1 MSWRSV
7 ADHMGVKPV
16 FDRFRSR
23 PQGPPIVQDDG
34 ATPTVLATRSSADLQ
49 AVQGE
54 ILREDAAIA
63 ELLLNLVRETATARN
78 DQSRLLEVIG
88 NFAFQAFP
96 NATHH
101 ILAVRDEIDTDYR
114 PLIAR
119 SRSGGEPTIA
129 LSRTIVSRVLKEGV
143 AVLWTLGQEGNAE
156 VASIALSGLQ
166 TAMCAPLINQGETF
180 GVIQLDIR
188 RPGKGM
194 FTRKDLDLLSVFAS
208 QVSLTLDH
216 LHLYH
221 QQRRAFQSTMSAL
234 VHSLTLKD
242 PATAEHSERVQE
254 VALEIGRQ
262 LGLPDPELEVLG
274 VAALLHD
281 LGKQGVR
288 DELLFKPEGL
298 SESEREEMARHAA
311 HTQAILDKIV
321 YPEHLREV
329 PVIAAYHHEKMDG
342 TGPFQ
347 IAARN
352 IPRASR
358 IISVADVFDA
368 LMSPRAYKA
377 PLKVDEVVA
386 ILEEGKGKNWDPEVV
401 KALREVIPDLEATV
415 YAPRTEPGDRPGLDL
430 AA

>member
-1 MSWRSV
+1 M
-7 ADHMGVKPV
+7 
-16 FDRFRSR
+16 FDPFRTR
-23 PQGPPIVQDDG
+23 PPGRPIVEDDG
-34 ATPTVLATRSSADLQ
+34 PTVPTVLATRSNADLQ

-54 ILREDAAIA
+54 ILRGDTAIA
-63 ELLLNLVRETATARN
+63 ELLLNLVRETAAARN
-78 DQSRLLEVIG
+78 DQNRLLEVIG

-101 ILAVRDEIDTDYR
+101 ILAVRDEIDNEFQ

-119 SRSGGEPTIA
+119 SRSGDEPTIV
-129 LSRTIVSRVLKEGV
+129 LSRTIVSQVLKEGV
-143 AVLWTLGQEGNAE
+143 AVLVTLGQEGMAD

-166 TAMCAPLINQGETF
+166 TAICAPLMHRGETF

-254 VALEIGRQ
+254 VALQIGRQ
-262 LGLPDPELEVLG
+262 LGLPDLEMEVLG

-288 DELLFKPEGL
+288 DELLFKPERL

-321 YPEHLREV
+321 YPEHLRDV
-329 PVIAAYHHEKMDG
+329 PTIAAYHHEKMDG

-347 IAARN
+347 IAAKN

-377 PLKVDEVVA
+377 PLKVDEVVV
-386 ILEEGKGKNWDPEVV
+386 ILEEGKGRNWDPEVV
-401 KALREVIPDLEATV
+401 KALREVIPDLETTV
-415 YAPRTEPGDRPGLDL
+415 YAGRVDPGDRPGLDL